1 MNIKNVNL
9 KLYISL
15 LLLHLPFLYYLFLY
29 HPENEIS
36 AIIGSIFFIF
46 AVLLALT
53 CGYVGAISSIM
64 LSLIGLAN
72 IYPYYMKTGHIH
84 YFYSISYILSTI
96 LTVIIIG
103 YFVEANHSLKESL
116 LQEAHTDHL
125 TKLNNFNT
133 FDDTIS
139 YHINKSQ
146 QENSNLG
153 LIVLDIDDFKKIND
167 ACGHQTGDKILR
179 DVAKVIVNSTREDDV
194 LFRFGGD
201 EFVIIIPNSSK
212 DIADSIFERLQS
224 NCQNIKTH
232 ITYNLP
238 FPISFSAGY
247 SEYPV
252 NGDNGKSLLHAADLS
267 MYEIK
272 KTTKNALKFAK

>member
-1 MNIKNVNL
+1 
-9 KLYISL
+9 
-15 LLLHLPFLYYLFLY
+15 
-29 HPENEIS
+29 
-36 AIIGSIFFIF
+36 
-46 AVLLALT
+46 
-53 CGYVGAISSIM
+53 M